1 MGRLI
6 TVLLAACLSLSA
18 VAADAIKGE
27 RKEVFGDI
35 TVHYNTFNSTF
46 LTPDI
51 AKAAELIR
59 SKNQGVINVSV
70 IKDGKPLIANVTGT
84 VKDLTSQS
92 VPLNFR
98 QVTERGRS
106 TTSRSTRWSSR
117 KPAPLKSRCR
127 TATRSTPSTSTKNSF
142 PANDE
147 PHATR
152 TGQP

>member
-1 MGRLI
+1 MSRLA
-6 TVLLAACLSLSA
+6 LLLLTACLSASA
-18 VAADAIKGE
+18 LAADVIKGE
-27 RKEVFGDI
+27 RKETFGDV

-46 LTPDI
+46 LQPDI

-98 QVTERGRS
+98 QITEQGAIYYIAQY
-106 TTSRSTRWSSR
+106 
-117 KPAPLKSRCR
+117 PV
-127 TATRSTPSTSTKNSF
+127 
-142 PANDE
+142 E
-147 PHATR
+147 QQETR
-152 TGQP
+152 TFEIKVQNGDKINTINFNQELFPGE

>member
-6 TVLLAACLSLSA
+6 GTLLAACLSFSA

-27 RKEVFGDI
+27 RKEVFGDV

-84 VKDLTSQS
+84 VKDLTSKS

-98 QVTERGRS
+98 QVTEKGAIYYIAQY
-106 TTSRSTRWSSR
+106 
-117 KPAPLKSRCR
+117 PV
-127 TATRSTPSTSTKNSF
+127 
-142 PANDE
+142 E
-147 PHATR
+147 QQETR
-152 TGQP
+152 TFEIKVQNGDKINTINFNQELFPGE

>member
-6 TVLLAACLSLSA
+6 TALLAACLSLSA

-27 RKEVFGDI
+27 RKEVFGDV

-70 IKDGKPLIANVTGT
+70 IKDGKPLIAQVTGT

-92 VPLNFR
+92 VPLTFR
-98 QVTERGRS
+98 QITEQGAIYYIAQFPVEQQE
-106 TTSRSTRWSSR
+106 TRTFTINVQTGGDS
-117 KPAPLKSRCR
+117 
-127 TATRSTPSTSTKNSF
+127 NSF
-142 PANDE
+142 SFNQELFPGE
-147 PHATR
+147 
-152 TGQP
+152 

>member
-1 MGRLI
+1 MGRLA
-6 TVLLAACLSLSA
+6 LLLLTACLSASA
-18 VAADAIKGE
+18 LAADVIKGE
-27 RKEVFGDI
+27 RQETFGDV

-70 IKDGKPLIANVTGT
+70 IKDGKPLVANVTGT

-98 QVTERGRS
+98 QITEQGAIYYIAQY
-106 TTSRSTRWSSR
+106 
-117 KPAPLKSRCR
+117 PV
-127 TATRSTPSTSTKNSF
+127 
-142 PANDE
+142 E
-147 PHATR
+147 QQETR
-152 TGQP
+152 TFEIKVQNGDKINTINFNQELFPGE

>member
-1 MGRLI
+1 MGRLA
-6 TVLLAACLSLSA
+6 LLLLTACLSASA
-18 VAADAIKGE
+18 LAADVIKGE
-27 RKEVFGDI
+27 RQETFGDV

-51 AKAAELIR
+51 AKAAELVR

-98 QVTERGRS
+98 QITEQGAIYYIAQY
-106 TTSRSTRWSSR
+106 
-117 KPAPLKSRCR
+117 PV
-127 TATRSTPSTSTKNSF
+127 
-142 PANDE
+142 E
-147 PHATR
+147 QQETR
-152 TGQP
+152 TFEIKVQNGDRINTINFNQELFPGE

>member
-6 TVLLAACLSLSA
+6 TALLAACLSLSA

-27 RKEVFGDI
+27 RKEVFGDV

-70 IKDGKPLIANVTGT
+70 IKDGKPLIAQVTGT

-92 VPLNFR
+92 VPLTFR
-98 QVTERGRS
+98 QITEQGAIYYIAQY
-106 TTSRSTRWSSR
+106 
-117 KPAPLKSRCR
+117 PV
-127 TATRSTPSTSTKNSF
+127 
-142 PANDE
+142 E
-147 PHATR
+147 QQETR
-152 TGQP
+152 TFEIKVQTGDKINTLNFNQELFPGE